1 MDRAFGRLRR
11 LTAFLGGLVAGGAGA
26 SSGRARA
33 LARGP
38 IALLTLAVGALL
50 LGACAPDAPQ
60 GGAAEVDAVPGAA
73 EVDAVPGAAEVDAVG
88 GAAEVDAPGGAAEVD
103 APGGTPRAPGHV
115 AAAAGAP
122 YVSADLARGEMLSY
136 ACRACH
142 GLGAGEESPIG
153 PSLSGVFGRRAA
165 SVAGFEYSP
174 VLRAS
179 EIVWTP
185 EALDAWLAQPAD
197 FLPGNN
203 MAFTGFRS
211 ADDRRDL
218 IAYLLAQTSPG
229 SGP

>member
-11 LTAFLGGLVAGGAGA
+11 LTAFLGGLVAGGAGDA

-33 LARGP
+33 VARGATASLP
-38 IALLTLAVGALL
+38 LAVGALL

-60 GGAAEVDAVPGAA
+60 
-73 EVDAVPGAAEVDAVG
+73 
-88 GAAEVDAPGGAAEVD
+88 GGAAEVD

-122 YVSADLARGEMLSY
+122 YASADLARGEVLSY

-174 VLRAS
+174 ALRAS

-203 MAFTGFRS
+203 MAFTGFHS

-229 SGP
+229 AGP

>member
-60 GGAAEVDAVPGAA
+60 GGAAEVDGVPGA
-73 EVDAVPGAAEVDAVG
+73 PG
-88 GAAEVDAPGGAAEVD
+88 VD